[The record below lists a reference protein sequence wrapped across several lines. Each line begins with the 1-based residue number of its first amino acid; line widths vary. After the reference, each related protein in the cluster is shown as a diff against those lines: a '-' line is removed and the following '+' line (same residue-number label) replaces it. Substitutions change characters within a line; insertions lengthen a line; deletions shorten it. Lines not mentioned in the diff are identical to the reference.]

1 MSNNKKKKRVRDL
14 VEMLEEPEESRYI
27 GEDKDQMDLYDE
39 ELARL
44 EEEEDEDVEEGL
56 DENDPHQI

>member
-1 MSNNKKKKRVRDL
+1 MSNKKKKKRVRDL

-44 EEEEDEDVEEGL
+44 EEEENEVVEEGF
-56 DENDPHQI
+56 DEDDPHQV